1 LPGVPHN
8 WVIIRIHLDPLG
20 AAMLTFEISL
30 TEQIMA
36 RDWQC
41 EPDAAWAGGDDG
53 LVIED
58 LDHAA
63 PFSAAFTLCG

>member
-1 LPGVPHN
+1 MTL
-8 WVIIRIHLDPLG
+8 
-20 AAMLTFEISL
+20 EISL
-30 TEQIMA
+30 TEQVMA

-41 EPDAAWAGGDDG
+41 EGDAARAGGDDG

-63 PFSAAFTLCG
+63 PFCAAFTLCG